1 MQSEDLPIPAILAPC
16 ARFGIVDRASVR
28 KSSRSQSTQQ
38 MRFVHE
44 SHHLGGKHIRAGLIL
59 LGMVHAVYIEYTAV
73 GKNILHIP
81 RRVPQIHTAR
91 IGIVPLRR
99 SHPLHISGV
108 FPVGRSGKAAVF
120 RRRRRQADAENVTGI
135 YQTAYNIG
143 VNENTFVRENYTFI
157 GWNTEADGTG
167 KAYAANDVIALTAE
181 NNTEI
186 LYAQWEINTYD
197 YIVNYWVRV
206 NEEAY
211 VIFAG
216 ELGGAP
222 VGEKVAVGS
231 VIDQAYLTEKG
242 LPETLTDA
250 EHTYE
255 LAVFQGVVV
264 ADAENIVNVYYTCV
278 VEEEVETP
286 EPPVVPPVD
295 PEEPE
300 EPEDVEI
307 PDEDVPLG
315 GQPGD
320 TLPKTGDPIY
330 IYIGSAAV
338 SAAGLVGLFLAK
350 NRKEEEEEE

>member
-1 MQSEDLPIPAILAPC
+1 
-16 ARFGIVDRASVR
+16 VDTNS
-28 KSSRSQSTQQ
+28 
-38 MRFVHE
+38 F
-44 SHHLGGKHIRAGLIL
+44 IR
-59 LGMVHAVYIEYTAV
+59 ENYTF
-73 GKNILHIP
+73 
-81 RRVPQIHTAR
+81 
-91 IGIVPLRR
+91 IGWNTEAD
-99 SHPLHISGV
+99 GT
-108 FPVGRSGKAAVF
+108 GKAYAANDVIALTAENNTETLYAQWSENPKYDYSVIYNANF
-120 RRRRRQADAENVTGI
+120 GENETKADAENVTGI